1 MSSRTAIATTAERV
15 VDVLQV
21 PTEESREDEVLIKV
35 EYSAMISPEVY
46 MVDQGKLIQQYPL
59 VLGFT
64 ISGTVIKIGSNI
76 KDLKPTDRVCPP
88 RA

>member
-21 PTEESREDEVLIKV
+21 PTEESREDEVLIKI
-35 EYSAMISPEVY
+35 EYSAMIPLEVY

-64 ISGTVIKIGSNI
+64 ISGTVIKIGS
-76 KDLKPTDRVCPP
+76 KGLKPTDRVCPP